1 MPQPRVTGA
10 LRGAPSQ
17 SGKPYG
23 ARRREGGTTRGS
35 GCLTESLAWQDDDR
49 KEDGMGQELVEFSI
63 EPKTFEEA
71 MKYAE
76 LIAKSTLVPKDY
88 QGQPGNVLIAIQWGR
103 EIGLKPLQALQN
115 IAVINGRPCLWG
127 DAVLAMVRGSGLVE
141 DYREDF
147 HEATFTATCTIKR
160 KGQPSPI
167 VRTFS
172 RADAERAGLWDRNTW
187 KSYPK
192 RMAQMRARAFALR
205 DGFADVLKGIAISEE
220 QQDVETNGQ
229 ALLPPPEPPRRLSET
244 RVAAPDPIT
253 EWEQELTFAKTL
265 GELTSLWARLC
276 PATKDGFYHT
286 LPQEQQARLL
296 AAKNQRKQELG
307 DNGHPDA
314 DAPDRDAA

>member
-1 MPQPRVTGA
+1 M
-10 LRGAPSQ
+10 S
-17 SGKPYG
+17 
-23 ARRREGGTTRGS
+23 
-35 GCLTESLAWQDDDR
+35 
-49 KEDGMGQELVEFSI
+49 QELVEFAM
-63 EPKTFEEA
+63 EPKTLEEA
-71 MKYAE
+71 MKYAD

-172 RADAERAGLWDRNTW
+172 KADAEKAGLWDLNTW
-187 KSYPK
+187 KNYPK

-205 DGFADVLKGIAISEE
+205 DGFADVLKGIAVAEE
-220 QQDVETNGQ
+220 QQDVEGNGH
-229 ALLPPPEPPRRLSET
+229 ALQPPPEPPKRLSET
-244 RVAAPDPIT
+244 RTAAPDPIS
-253 EWEQELTFAKTL
+253 EWEQTLKFAPTL
-265 GELTSLWARLC
+265 EKLASDWSRLA

-286 LPQEQQARLL
+286 LPQDQQARLM
-296 AAKNQRKQELG
+296 AAKNARKQELG
-307 DNGHPDA
+307 NGDA
-314 DAPDRDAA
+314 DASQAGE

>member
-1 MPQPRVTGA
+1 
-10 LRGAPSQ
+10 
-17 SGKPYG
+17 
-23 ARRREGGTTRGS
+23 
-35 GCLTESLAWQDDDR
+35 
-49 KEDGMGQELVEFSI
+49 MGQDVVEFSI
-63 EPKTFEEA
+63 EPKSFDEA
-71 MKYAE
+71 MKYAD

-147 HEATFTATCTIKR
+147 HDATFTATCTIKR

-172 RADAERAGLWDRNTW
+172 KAEAEKAGLWDRNTW

-205 DGFADVLKGIAISEE
+205 DGFADVLKGIAVAEE
-220 QQDVETNGQ
+220 QEDVAANNGP
-229 ALLPPPEPPRRLSET
+229 ALPPPPEPPRRLSET
-244 RVAAPDPIT
+244 RTESPDPT
-253 EWEQELTFAKTL
+253 SEWEQSLKFAKTL
-265 GELTSLWARLC
+265 EELATLWTRLA

-286 LPQEQQARLL
+286 LSQDQQARVLM
-296 AAKNQRKQELG
+296 AKNTRKQELG
-307 DNGHPDA
+307 GNDNDA
-314 DAPDRDAA
+314 GGA